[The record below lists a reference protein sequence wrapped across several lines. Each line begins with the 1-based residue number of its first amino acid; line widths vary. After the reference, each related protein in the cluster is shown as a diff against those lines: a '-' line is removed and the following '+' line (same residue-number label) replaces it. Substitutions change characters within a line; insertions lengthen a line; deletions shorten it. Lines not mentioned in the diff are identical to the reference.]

1 MDDLFA
7 AAAADQE
14 MQDASILFLGSDNG
28 GAYTVYSAFNIDMM
42 GRLWRENPKAMM
54 IAGAYHAGGSRFNWK
69 IEQQWV
75 QPRRKLAGV
84 ELGKQSVADR
94 DVPLQRI

>member
-1 MDDLFA
+1 MDDLFTA
-7 AAAADQE
+7 MAADQE

-28 GAYTVYSAFNIDMM
+28 GAYTLDSAFNIHMM
-42 GRLWRENPKAMM
+42 GRLGRTHRKAMM
-54 IAGAYHAGGSRFNWK
+54 IAGAYHAGGSRFNWE
-69 IEQQWV
+69 IEQQWI

-94 DVPLQRI
+94 SPKRI